1 MPGRIPDDF
10 AAQLAVLVE
19 ADERDAF
26 GSILGEAVAE
36 LDDVQLADF
45 LDALGARVR
54 DGGPPLRAAEL
65 RALLAAV
72 RTG

>member
-1 MPGRIPDDF
+1 MPGRIPEDF
-10 AAQLAVLVE
+10 AAQLAVLLA
-19 ADERDAF
+19 ADDREAF

-45 LDALGARVR
+45 LEALGARVR
-54 DGGPPLRAAEL
+54 DAASPLRAAEL

-72 RTG
+72 QRA